1 VSSYYGLPERPN
13 LTFVT
18 TTKTTTTGSLFEES
32 RRESLRI
39 VLDYAYRDIGR
50 GIRGGTCHLARYR
63 EEGCALCD
71 SFADVERMASA
82 TAPTENWWSEGR
94 SVRALRWLYWKTRRG
109 MWHITLSR
117 RAS

>member
-18 TTKTTTTGSLFEES
+18 TTNTTTTGGLIDES

-71 SFADVERMASA
+71 SLTAVERMADVD
-82 TAPTENWWSEGR
+82 APTENWWSE
-94 SVRALRWLYWKTRRG
+94 SLALRATRRLYRWMRWG
-109 MWHITLSR
+109 WR
-117 RAS
+117 R